1 MKTKLLLLFTLFSLV
16 LQAQV
21 SQTER
26 QALIDFYNATD
37 GDNWTNNTNWDTD
50 INSTSDVSD
59 WFGISTEIIVGQK
72 YIRAISLSDN
82 NLVGTLPDFKDLTKL
97 LRLEIA
103 DNTISG
109 EIDIAKLPT
118 TLQVLQ
124 LSINQLT
131 GGFPNLAS
139 LNDLLVV
146 QLYNNKLTGVISK
159 GNFPTTI
166 KSISIGLNQISGEL
180 DVSTFTNIETVIVHD
195 TAISFLK
202 IPNSVTGLS
211 VRYTP
216 NLAFI
221 EVPNVNFFYKFK

>member
-21 SQTER
+21 SQTEM

-109 EIDIAKLPT
+109 EIDI
-118 TLQVLQ
+118 
-124 LSINQLT
+124 
-131 GGFPNLAS
+131 
-139 LNDLLVV
+139 
-146 QLYNNKLTGVISK
+146 SK
-159 GNFPTTI
+159 GIYLMNIITEKGKTT
-166 KSISIGLNQISGEL
+166 KR
-180 DVSTFTNIETVIVHD
+180 IV
-195 TAISFLK
+195 K
-202 IPNSVTGLS
+202 
-211 VRYTP
+211 
-216 NLAFI
+216 
-221 EVPNVNFFYKFK
+221 K